1 MNLSKRNLFLIA
13 SLVWFLAGSKV
24 LDTGLNELL
33 EGQAKL
39 WPHFILAFIGY
50 TIFYPLVF
58 LNVLDRNF
66 KRVITSKADRLP
78 AWAFFDRKGYL
89 TMAFMIGLGISL
101 RKLAF
106 IPKVYLGVFYILVTL
121 SLYSGSLSFFY
132 AWLRYSQMER
142 KYK

>member
-1 MNLSKRNLFLIA
+1 MNLWKRNLFLIA
-13 SLVWFLAGSKV
+13 SFVWFIAGSKV
-24 LDTGLNELL
+24 LDTGLNDLL
-33 EGQAKL
+33 GGQAKL

-50 TIFYPLVF
+50 MFFYPLVF

-66 KRVITSKADRLP
+66 KRVITSEADKLP

-89 TMAFMIGLGISL
+89 TMAFMISLGMGL

-106 IPKVYLGVFYILVTL
+106 IPEPYLGTFYILITL
-121 SLYSGSLSFFY
+121 SLFSGALSFLY
-132 AWLRYSQMER
+132 AWLRYAEMEK